1 MQKIILYAIIMA
13 LSLVNKVIAQDVQT
27 IEKSKVW
34 SERGSKPE
42 SYQMGLDKSKEYSS
56 QDVLT
61 LKSIKKDIKG
71 FGNLMQ
77 TINPDLYLGKTIR
90 MSGYVKSED
99 VKSWAGLWMRV
110 DFYDVKVLAF
120 DNMQNRAIKGTKD
133 WTKYEIVL
141 FVPKDATSI
150 SYGVLLDGTGQIW
163 FKDIQLE
170 IVDDAIPETGL
181 TKGRNTKNISFE
193 EKAEAIASNIELITN
208 NEKNALK
215 KEVEAIDLKVK
226 EAEISAEKGQELKL
240 KVAEERAKNI
250 EDKVAV
256 EEAKLVQL
264 VKDKVDGKISSSDKK
279 NYNGGHTIT
288 MGGNSN
294 DSIGTQKEYNL
305 TSFKIYNGEK
315 DKIERKSKRTT
326 SQFVFATG
334 LNNVITEGESLSDS
348 DFRVWGSHFY
358 EWGFTYNSR
367 ILKNHNLLHAKY
379 GLSLMYNNLRPTE
392 NRYFVRNGE
401 QTDLVTGGVNFD
413 ESRFRNVFL
422 VAPLHLEF
430 DFSPKK
436 TSKDGERT
444 YFRTH
449 ESVRLGIGGYAG
461 VRIKS
466 KQILKYEIDDLDIK
480 ERQKGDFNVNDFTY
494 GLSAYIGYKATSLY
508 VKYDLNPMF
517 QNNAVDQNN
526 ISLGVRF
533 DFN

>member
-1 MQKIILYAIIMA
+1 MQKIILYTLVIT
-13 LSLVNKVIAQDVQT
+13 LSFL
-27 IEKSKVW
+27 SKVTA
-34 SERGSKPE
+34 
-42 SYQMGLDKSKEYSS
+42 QN
-56 QDVLT
+56 
-61 LKSIKKDIKG
+61 KKKAET
-71 FGNLMQ
+71 FE
-77 TINPDLYLGKTIR
+77 K
-90 MSGYVKSED
+90 
-99 VKSWAGLWMRV
+99 
-110 DFYDVKVLAF
+110 KV
-120 DNMQNRAIKGTKD
+120 
-133 WTKYEIVL
+133 E
-141 FVPKDATSI
+141 SI
-150 SYGVLLDGTGQIW
+150 SNKMDFLL
-163 FKDIQLE
+163 F
-170 IVDDAIPETGL
+170 
-181 TKGRNTKNISFE
+181 R
-193 EKAEAIASNIELITN
+193 EKT
-208 NEKNALK
+208 
-215 KEVEAIDLKVK
+215 
-226 EAEISAEKGQELKL
+226 ELKL
-240 KVAEERAKNI
+240 KVDSLENAFSNQKISANELKDAKLAAAEKSANRIEEGMDKYKKELDDLLQSKLDNESKNI
-250 EDKVAV
+250 TYKIDTINGKKV
-256 EEAKLVQL
+256 LVYF
-264 VKDKVDGKISSSDKK
+264 KK
-279 NYNGGHTIT
+279 GEGGYTVT
-288 MGGNSN
+288 LGGGTN

-315 DKIERKSKRTT
+315 DKIERKSKQTT

-401 QTDLVTGGVNFD
+401 QTDLVTGAVNFD

-444 YFRTH
+444 YFKTH

-517 QNNAVDQNN
+517 QNNAVDQYN

>member
-1 MQKIILYAIIMA
+1 MQKIILYTLVIA
-13 LSLVNKVIAQDVQT
+13 LSFL
-27 IEKSKVW
+27 SKVTA
-34 SERGSKPE
+34 
-42 SYQMGLDKSKEYSS
+42 QN
-56 QDVLT
+56 
-61 LKSIKKDIKG
+61 KKKAET
-71 FGNLMQ
+71 FE
-77 TINPDLYLGKTIR
+77 K
-90 MSGYVKSED
+90 
-99 VKSWAGLWMRV
+99 
-110 DFYDVKVLAF
+110 KV
-120 DNMQNRAIKGTKD
+120 
-133 WTKYEIVL
+133 E
-141 FVPKDATSI
+141 SI
-150 SYGVLLDGTGQIW
+150 SNKMDFLL
-163 FKDIQLE
+163 F
-170 IVDDAIPETGL
+170 
-181 TKGRNTKNISFE
+181 R
-193 EKAEAIASNIELITN
+193 EKT
-208 NEKNALK
+208 
-215 KEVEAIDLKVK
+215 
-226 EAEISAEKGQELKL
+226 ELKL
-240 KVAEERAKNI
+240 KVDSLENAFSNQKISANELKDAKLAAAEKSANRIEEGMDKYKKELDDLLQSKLDNESKNI
-250 EDKVAV
+250 TYKIDTINGKKV
-256 EEAKLVQL
+256 LVYF
-264 VKDKVDGKISSSDKK
+264 KK
-279 NYNGGHTIT
+279 GEGGHTVT
-288 MGGNSN
+288 LGGGTN
-294 DSIGTQKEYNL
+294 DSIGTQTEYNISSL
-305 TSFKIYNGEK
+305 KIFKGEK

-367 ILKNHNLLHAKY
+367 IFKNNNLLHAKY

-401 QTDLVTGGVNFD
+401 QTELVTGGVNFD

-422 VAPLHLEF
+422 VAPMHLEF

-444 YFRTH
+444 YFKTH

-517 QNNAVDQNN
+517 KSNAVDQNN

>member
-1 MQKIILYAIIMA
+1 MQKIILYTLVIA
-13 LSLVNKVIAQDVQT
+13 LSFL
-27 IEKSKVW
+27 SKVTA
-34 SERGSKPE
+34 
-42 SYQMGLDKSKEYSS
+42 QN
-56 QDVLT
+56 
-61 LKSIKKDIKG
+61 KKKAET
-71 FGNLMQ
+71 FE
-77 TINPDLYLGKTIR
+77 K
-90 MSGYVKSED
+90 
-99 VKSWAGLWMRV
+99 
-110 DFYDVKVLAF
+110 KV
-120 DNMQNRAIKGTKD
+120 
-133 WTKYEIVL
+133 E
-141 FVPKDATSI
+141 SI
-150 SYGVLLDGTGQIW
+150 SNKMDFLL
-163 FKDIQLE
+163 F
-170 IVDDAIPETGL
+170 
-181 TKGRNTKNISFE
+181 R
-193 EKAEAIASNIELITN
+193 EKT
-208 NEKNALK
+208 
-215 KEVEAIDLKVK
+215 
-226 EAEISAEKGQELKL
+226 ELKL
-240 KVAEERAKNI
+240 KVDSLENAFSNQKISANELKDAKLAAAEKSANRIEEGMDKYKKELDDLLQSKLDNESKNI
-250 EDKVAV
+250 TYKIDTINGKKVFV
-256 EEAKLVQL
+256 YF
-264 VKDKVDGKISSSDKK
+264 KK
-279 NYNGGHTIT
+279 GEGGHTVT
-288 MGGNSN
+288 LGGGTN
-294 DSIGTQKEYNL
+294 DSIGTQTEYNL
-305 TSFKIYNGEK
+305 SSLKIFKGEK

-348 DFRVWGSHFY
+348 DFRFWGSHFY

-367 ILKNHNLLHAKY
+367 IFKNNNLLHAKY

-401 QTDLVTGGVNFD
+401 QTDLVTGAVNFD

-444 YFRTH
+444 YFKTH

>member
-1 MQKIILYAIIMA
+1 MQKIILYTLVIA
-13 LSLVNKVIAQDVQT
+13 LSFL
-27 IEKSKVW
+27 SKVTA
-34 SERGSKPE
+34 
-42 SYQMGLDKSKEYSS
+42 QN
-56 QDVLT
+56 
-61 LKSIKKDIKG
+61 KKKAET
-71 FGNLMQ
+71 FE
-77 TINPDLYLGKTIR
+77 K
-90 MSGYVKSED
+90 
-99 VKSWAGLWMRV
+99 
-110 DFYDVKVLAF
+110 KV
-120 DNMQNRAIKGTKD
+120 
-133 WTKYEIVL
+133 E
-141 FVPKDATSI
+141 SI
-150 SYGVLLDGTGQIW
+150 SNKMDFLL
-163 FKDIQLE
+163 F
-170 IVDDAIPETGL
+170 
-181 TKGRNTKNISFE
+181 R
-193 EKAEAIASNIELITN
+193 EKT
-208 NEKNALK
+208 
-215 KEVEAIDLKVK
+215 
-226 EAEISAEKGQELKL
+226 ELKL
-240 KVAEERAKNI
+240 KVDSLENAFSNQKISANELKDAKLAAAEKSANRIEEGMDKYKKELDDLLQSKLDNESKNI
-250 EDKVAV
+250 TYKIDTINGKKVFV
-256 EEAKLVQL
+256 YF
-264 VKDKVDGKISSSDKK
+264 KK
-279 NYNGGHTIT
+279 GEGGHTVT
-288 MGGNSN
+288 LGGGTN
-294 DSIGTQKEYNL
+294 DSIGTQTEYNISSL
-305 TSFKIYNGEK
+305 KIFKGEK

-367 ILKNHNLLHAKY
+367 IFKNNNLLHAKY

-392 NRYFVRNGE
+392 NRYFIRNGE
-401 QTDLVTGGVNFD
+401 QTDLVTGAVNFD

-444 YFRTH
+444 YFKTH

-517 QNNAVDQNN
+517 KNNAVDQNN

>member
-1 MQKIILYAIIMA
+1 MQKIILYTLVIA
-13 LSLVNKVIAQDVQT
+13 LSFL
-27 IEKSKVW
+27 SKVTA
-34 SERGSKPE
+34 
-42 SYQMGLDKSKEYSS
+42 QN
-56 QDVLT
+56 
-61 LKSIKKDIKG
+61 KKKAET
-71 FGNLMQ
+71 FE
-77 TINPDLYLGKTIR
+77 K
-90 MSGYVKSED
+90 
-99 VKSWAGLWMRV
+99 
-110 DFYDVKVLAF
+110 KV
-120 DNMQNRAIKGTKD
+120 
-133 WTKYEIVL
+133 E
-141 FVPKDATSI
+141 SI
-150 SYGVLLDGTGQIW
+150 SNKMDFLL
-163 FKDIQLE
+163 F
-170 IVDDAIPETGL
+170 
-181 TKGRNTKNISFE
+181 R
-193 EKAEAIASNIELITN
+193 EKT
-208 NEKNALK
+208 
-215 KEVEAIDLKVK
+215 
-226 EAEISAEKGQELKL
+226 ELKL
-240 KVAEERAKNI
+240 KVDSLENAFSNQKISANELKDAKLAAAEKSANRIEEGMDKYKKELDDLLQSKLDNESKNI
-250 EDKVAV
+250 TYKIDTINGKKVFV
-256 EEAKLVQL
+256 YY
-264 VKDKVDGKISSSDKK
+264 KK
-279 NYNGGHTIT
+279 GEGGHTVT
-288 MGGNSN
+288 LGGGTN
-294 DSIGTQKEYNL
+294 DSIGTQTEYNISSL
-305 TSFKIYNGEK
+305 KIFKGEK

-334 LNNVITEGESLSDS
+334 LNNVITERESLSDS

-367 ILKNHNLLHAKY
+367 IFKNNNLLHAKY

-444 YFRTH
+444 YFKTH

>member
-1 MQKIILYAIIMA
+1 MQKVILYTLVIA
-13 LSLVNKVIAQDVQT
+13 LSFL
-27 IEKSKVW
+27 SKVTA
-34 SERGSKPE
+34 
-42 SYQMGLDKSKEYSS
+42 QN
-56 QDVLT
+56 
-61 LKSIKKDIKG
+61 KKKAET
-71 FGNLMQ
+71 FE
-77 TINPDLYLGKTIR
+77 K
-90 MSGYVKSED
+90 
-99 VKSWAGLWMRV
+99 
-110 DFYDVKVLAF
+110 KV
-120 DNMQNRAIKGTKD
+120 
-133 WTKYEIVL
+133 E
-141 FVPKDATSI
+141 SI
-150 SYGVLLDGTGQIW
+150 STKMDFLL
-163 FKDIQLE
+163 F
-170 IVDDAIPETGL
+170 
-181 TKGRNTKNISFE
+181 R
-193 EKAEAIASNIELITN
+193 EKT
-208 NEKNALK
+208 
-215 KEVEAIDLKVK
+215 
-226 EAEISAEKGQELKL
+226 ELKL
-240 KVAEERAKNI
+240 KVDSLENAFSNQKISANELKDAKLAAAEKSAKRIEVGMDKYKKEIDDLLQSKLDNESKNI
-250 EDKVAV
+250 TYKIDTIN
-256 EEAKLVQL
+256 
-264 VKDKVDGKISSSDKK
+264 GKRVFT
-279 NYNGGHTIT
+279 YY
-288 MGGNSN
+288 
-294 DSIGTQKEYNL
+294 KETNTKHYDVPAL
-305 TSFKIYNGEK
+305 KIYKSDEEK
-315 DKIERKSKRTT
+315 AERKSKRTT

-367 ILKNHNLLHAKY
+367 IFKNHNLLHAKY
-379 GLSLMYNNLRPTE
+379 GLSLMYNNLRPTD
-392 NRYFVRNGE
+392 NRYFVKNGA

-444 YFRTH
+444 YFKTH

>member
-1 MQKIILYAIIMA
+1 MQKIILYTLVIA
-13 LSLVNKVIAQDVQT
+13 LSFL
-27 IEKSKVW
+27 SKVTA
-34 SERGSKPE
+34 
-42 SYQMGLDKSKEYSS
+42 QN
-56 QDVLT
+56 
-61 LKSIKKDIKG
+61 KKKAET
-71 FGNLMQ
+71 FE
-77 TINPDLYLGKTIR
+77 K
-90 MSGYVKSED
+90 
-99 VKSWAGLWMRV
+99 
-110 DFYDVKVLAF
+110 KV
-120 DNMQNRAIKGTKD
+120 
-133 WTKYEIVL
+133 E
-141 FVPKDATSI
+141 SI
-150 SYGVLLDGTGQIW
+150 SNKMDFLL
-163 FKDIQLE
+163 F
-170 IVDDAIPETGL
+170 
-181 TKGRNTKNISFE
+181 R
-193 EKAEAIASNIELITN
+193 EKT
-208 NEKNALK
+208 
-215 KEVEAIDLKVK
+215 
-226 EAEISAEKGQELKL
+226 ELKL
-240 KVAEERAKNI
+240 KVDSLENAFSNQKISANELKDAKLAAAEKSANRIEEGMDKYKKELDDLLQSKLDNESKNI
-250 EDKVAV
+250 TYKIDTINGKKVFV
-256 EEAKLVQL
+256 YY
-264 VKDKVDGKISSSDKK
+264 KK
-279 NYNGGHTIT
+279 GEGGHTVT
-288 MGGNSN
+288 LGGGTN
-294 DSIGTQKEYNL
+294 DSIGTQTEYNISSL
-305 TSFKIYNGEK
+305 KIFKGEK

-367 ILKNHNLLHAKY
+367 IFKNNNLLHAKY

-494 GLSAYIGYKATSLY
+494 GLSAYIGYKSTSLY
-508 VKYDLNPMF
+508 LKYDLNPMF
-517 QNNAVDQNN
+517 KNNAVDQNN

>member
-1 MQKIILYAIIMA
+1 MQKIILYTLVIA
-13 LSLVNKVIAQDVQT
+13 LSFL
-27 IEKSKVW
+27 SKVTA
-34 SERGSKPE
+34 
-42 SYQMGLDKSKEYSS
+42 QN
-56 QDVLT
+56 
-61 LKSIKKDIKG
+61 KKKAET
-71 FGNLMQ
+71 FE
-77 TINPDLYLGKTIR
+77 K
-90 MSGYVKSED
+90 
-99 VKSWAGLWMRV
+99 
-110 DFYDVKVLAF
+110 KV
-120 DNMQNRAIKGTKD
+120 
-133 WTKYEIVL
+133 E
-141 FVPKDATSI
+141 SI
-150 SYGVLLDGTGQIW
+150 SNKMDFLL
-163 FKDIQLE
+163 F
-170 IVDDAIPETGL
+170 
-181 TKGRNTKNISFE
+181 R
-193 EKAEAIASNIELITN
+193 EKT
-208 NEKNALK
+208 
-215 KEVEAIDLKVK
+215 
-226 EAEISAEKGQELKL
+226 ELKL
-240 KVAEERAKNI
+240 KVDSLENAFSNQKISANELKDAKLAAAEKSANRIEEGMDKYKKELDDLLQSKLDNESKNI
-250 EDKVAV
+250 TYKIDTINGKKVFV
-256 EEAKLVQL
+256 YF
-264 VKDKVDGKISSSDKK
+264 KK
-279 NYNGGHTIT
+279 GEGGHTVT
-288 MGGNSN
+288 LGGGTN
-294 DSIGTQKEYNL
+294 DSIGTQTEYNISSL
-305 TSFKIYNGEK
+305 KIFKGEK

-367 ILKNHNLLHAKY
+367 IFKNNNLLHAKY

-444 YFRTH
+444 YFKTH

-480 ERQKGDFNVNDFTY
+480 ERQKDDFNVNDFTY

-517 QNNAVDQNN
+517 KNNAVDQNN

>member
-1 MQKIILYAIIMA
+1 MQKIILYTLVIA
-13 LSLVNKVIAQDVQT
+13 LSFL
-27 IEKSKVW
+27 SKVTA
-34 SERGSKPE
+34 
-42 SYQMGLDKSKEYSS
+42 QN
-56 QDVLT
+56 
-61 LKSIKKDIKG
+61 KKKAET
-71 FGNLMQ
+71 FE
-77 TINPDLYLGKTIR
+77 K
-90 MSGYVKSED
+90 
-99 VKSWAGLWMRV
+99 
-110 DFYDVKVLAF
+110 KV
-120 DNMQNRAIKGTKD
+120 
-133 WTKYEIVL
+133 E
-141 FVPKDATSI
+141 SI
-150 SYGVLLDGTGQIW
+150 SNKMDFLL
-163 FKDIQLE
+163 F
-170 IVDDAIPETGL
+170 
-181 TKGRNTKNISFE
+181 R
-193 EKAEAIASNIELITN
+193 EKT
-208 NEKNALK
+208 
-215 KEVEAIDLKVK
+215 
-226 EAEISAEKGQELKL
+226 ELKL
-240 KVAEERAKNI
+240 KVDSLENAFSNQKISANELKDAKLAAAEKSANRIEEGMDKYKKELDDLLQSKLDNESKNI
-250 EDKVAV
+250 TYKIDTINGKKVFV
-256 EEAKLVQL
+256 YF
-264 VKDKVDGKISSSDKK
+264 KK
-279 NYNGGHTIT
+279 GEGGHTVT
-288 MGGNSN
+288 LGGGTN
-294 DSIGTQKEYNL
+294 DSIGTQTEYNISSL
-305 TSFKIYNGEK
+305 KIFKGEK

-367 ILKNHNLLHAKY
+367 IFKNNNLLHAKY

-444 YFRTH
+444 YFKTH

-517 QNNAVDQNN
+517 KNNAVDQNN

>member
-1 MQKIILYAIIMA
+1 MQKVILYAIVMVF
-13 LSLVNKVIAQDVQT
+13 SLLTRVNAQ
-27 IEKSKVW
+27 EKSFEKQV
-34 SERGSKPE
+34 
-42 SYQMGLDKSKEYSS
+42 
-56 QDVLT
+56 
-61 LKSIKKDIKG
+61 KDI
-71 FGNLMQ
+71 
-77 TINPDLYLGKTIR
+77 
-90 MSGYVKSED
+90 
-99 VKSWAGLWMRV
+99 
-110 DFYDVKVLAF
+110 
-120 DNMQNRAIKGTKD
+120 
-133 WTKYEIVL
+133 
-141 FVPKDATSI
+141 ATSI
-150 SYGVLLDGTGQIW
+150 QQITS
-163 FKDIQLE
+163 D
-170 IVDDAIPETGL
+170 
-181 TKGRNTKNISFE
+181 
-193 EKAEAIASNIELITN
+193 
-208 NEKNALK
+208 EKNALRR
-215 KEVEAIDLKVK
+215 EVEAIDNQVK
-226 EAEISAEKGQELKL
+226 EGKISNEKAQELKT
-240 KVAEERAKNI
+240 KIAEEKAKNI
-250 EDKVAV
+250 ENRVAI
-256 EEAKLVQL
+256 EEAKLAQL
-264 VKDKVDGKISSSDKK
+264 IKDKVEGKYIDKTK
-279 NYNGGHTIT
+279 
-288 MGGNSN
+288 N
-294 DSIGTQKEYNL
+294 DSIEINGKFYKVSYTVTDSTDVVKGFKNYLEKNKKEK
-305 TSFKIYNGEK
+305 S
-315 DKIERKSKRTT
+315 ERKSKRTT
-326 SQFVFATG
+326 SQFVFASG

-367 ILKNHNLLHAKY
+367 IFKNNNLLHAKY

-444 YFRTH
+444 YFKTH

-461 VRIKS
+461 VRVKS

>member
-1 MQKIILYAIIMA
+1 MQKIILYTLVIA
-13 LSLVNKVIAQDVQT
+13 LSFL
-27 IEKSKVW
+27 SKVTA
-34 SERGSKPE
+34 
-42 SYQMGLDKSKEYSS
+42 QN
-56 QDVLT
+56 
-61 LKSIKKDIKG
+61 KKKAET
-71 FGNLMQ
+71 FE
-77 TINPDLYLGKTIR
+77 K
-90 MSGYVKSED
+90 
-99 VKSWAGLWMRV
+99 
-110 DFYDVKVLAF
+110 KV
-120 DNMQNRAIKGTKD
+120 
-133 WTKYEIVL
+133 E
-141 FVPKDATSI
+141 SI
-150 SYGVLLDGTGQIW
+150 SNKMDFLL
-163 FKDIQLE
+163 F
-170 IVDDAIPETGL
+170 
-181 TKGRNTKNISFE
+181 R
-193 EKAEAIASNIELITN
+193 EKT
-208 NEKNALK
+208 
-215 KEVEAIDLKVK
+215 
-226 EAEISAEKGQELKL
+226 ELKL
-240 KVAEERAKNI
+240 KVDSLENAFSNQKISANELKDAKLAAAEKSANRIEEGMDKYKKELDDLLQSKLDNESKNI
-250 EDKVAV
+250 TYKIDTINGKKVFV
-256 EEAKLVQL
+256 YY
-264 VKDKVDGKISSSDKK
+264 KK
-279 NYNGGHTIT
+279 GEGGHTVT
-288 MGGNSN
+288 LGGGTN
-294 DSIGTQKEYNL
+294 DSIGTQTEYNISSL
-305 TSFKIYNGEK
+305 KIFKGEK

-367 ILKNHNLLHAKY
+367 IFKNNNLLHAKY

-401 QTDLVTGGVNFD
+401 QTELVTGGVNFD

>member
-1 MQKIILYAIIMA
+1 MQKIILYTLVIA
-13 LSLVNKVIAQDVQT
+13 LSFL
-27 IEKSKVW
+27 SKVTA
-34 SERGSKPE
+34 
-42 SYQMGLDKSKEYSS
+42 QN
-56 QDVLT
+56 
-61 LKSIKKDIKG
+61 KKKAET
-71 FGNLMQ
+71 FE
-77 TINPDLYLGKTIR
+77 K
-90 MSGYVKSED
+90 
-99 VKSWAGLWMRV
+99 
-110 DFYDVKVLAF
+110 KV
-120 DNMQNRAIKGTKD
+120 
-133 WTKYEIVL
+133 E
-141 FVPKDATSI
+141 SI
-150 SYGVLLDGTGQIW
+150 SNKMDFLL
-163 FKDIQLE
+163 F
-170 IVDDAIPETGL
+170 
-181 TKGRNTKNISFE
+181 R
-193 EKAEAIASNIELITN
+193 EKT
-208 NEKNALK
+208 
-215 KEVEAIDLKVK
+215 
-226 EAEISAEKGQELKL
+226 ELKL
-240 KVAEERAKNI
+240 KVDSLENAFSNQKISANELKDAKLAAAEKSANRIEEGMDKYKKELDDLLQSKLDNESKNI
-250 EDKVAV
+250 TYKIDTINGKKVFV
-256 EEAKLVQL
+256 YF
-264 VKDKVDGKISSSDKK
+264 KK
-279 NYNGGHTIT
+279 GEGGHTVT
-288 MGGNSN
+288 LGGGTN
-294 DSIGTQKEYNL
+294 DSIGTQTEYNISSL
-305 TSFKIYNGEK
+305 KIFKGEK

-358 EWGFTYNSR
+358 EWGFTLNSR
-367 ILKNHNLLHAKY
+367 IIKNHNLLHAKY
-379 GLSLMYNNLRPTE
+379 GLSLVYNNLRPTE

-401 QTDLVTGGVNFD
+401 QTDLVTGAVNFD

-444 YFRTH
+444 YFKTH